1 MRGDWAEGRGGR
13 THLFILP
20 VCTVRG
26 RNCRPSECP
35 HPVGSAPLKLSACPI
50 LILSPTP
57 QHQLL
62 HVQHLHWL
70 QPDLPPACFSPG
82 APYPLPHSLLSSALL
97 LPLIPPLP
105 LGRVR
110 DLLLKYS
117 PAAVILLVGANDVSI
132 NASASPEYG
141 TGEAAYV
148 DNMGE

>member
-1 MRGDWAEGRGGR
+1 MCDICIGCNP
-13 THLFILP
+13 ISPLP
-20 VCTVRG
+20 A
-26 RNCRPSECP
+26 
-35 HPVGSAPLKLSACPI
+35 SAP
-50 LILSPTP
+50 
-57 QHQLL
+57 
-62 HVQHLHWL
+62 
-70 QPDLPPACFSPG
+70 